1 MAGTGRGANS
11 DEGIKMA
18 NRRNDDTVLAAN
30 GGDITAQELATLVEP
45 HLNPSNTTSGGVAYA
60 FARYIGNKTSA
71 QLNAYTAVDNREIVQ
86 VNGVAGNYMLLVK
99 KNSQGERVENYT
111 GGQLF
116 FFQTQQYVKPNYV
129 IELPG
134 RNFDAYVIATSNT
147 HTAYIEGDDY
157 PFQAWF
163 GVNGAAAIGQGN
175 TIRLAYDN
183 IAQMLADYQN
193 HDKGARLY
201 VSDTT
206 ADSRTDAPADNPN
219 GPRHY
224 GTNVDTPTG
233 VLTEYDLLNVAESTT
248 PGASVENYQLNE
260 AFNAGTQDIFRIV
273 QGSLYKLLARGSF
286 FRTTNF
292 ANELATFQW
301 RLEINGVTSDDR
313 TKLNAIPANPEYTD
327 TQLSPTT
334 ATPSLTGSFAIALN
348 NVLGTDYTATLTA
361 ANTLTIATGSVQSG
375 NAIIRVKYTAA
386 QIAAF
391 TFTGATEIESVSQRL
406 IPEVEFYLSVV
417 KQADGVKFNFFEK

>member
-1 MAGTGRGANS
+1 
-11 DEGIKMA
+11 MA
-18 NRRNDDTVLAAN
+18 NRRNNDTVLAAN

-45 HLNPSNTTSGGVAYA
+45 HLNSSNTTSGGVAYA
-60 FARYIGNKTSA
+60 TSRYIGNKTSA
-71 QLNAYTAVDNREIVQ
+71 QLNAYTAVNNREIVQ

-193 HDKGARLY
+193 HEKGARLY

-248 PGASVENYQLNE
+248 PGASIENYQLNE

-292 ANELATFQW
+292 GNELAAFQW
-301 RLEINGVTSDDR
+301 QVVLEAKT
-313 TKLNAIPANPEYTD
+313 
-327 TQLSPTT
+327 PTT
-334 ATPSLTGSFAIALN
+334 ATITITNGVIQVPLN
-348 NVLGTDYTATLTA
+348 NYMKTDFTANSTTISSYNIITASAVHDGSAVYLYNGTTHP
-361 ANTLTIATGSVQSG
+361 
-375 NAIIRVKYTAA
+375 
-386 QIAAF
+386 
-391 TFTGATEIESVSQRL
+391 TFTGAVWLKSNSSYDIEANHINGQL
-406 IPEVEFYLSVV
+406 YYLVVV
-417 KQADGVKFNFFEK
+417 KQGDGVFFWLIEKKI